1 MKALYIILAMA
12 LTSCGAQNMNEIS
25 KTIDVSQS
33 SQAYAQ
39 AWTGGAPGSGSG
51 VTLYF
56 PTSVTTGFE
65 VVAVYFREQVSK
77 SVNYTADD
85 RMTMVTRF
93 RTDFNNRKDLIM
105 DKDATKEMQNE
116 APSLEKFPFELK
128 ENEAVIALKKDG
140 SDDLTYV
147 KLTEIEERSQL
158 ALPSMPQ

>member
-12 LTSCGAQNMNEIS
+12 LTSCGAQNMKEIS

-56 PTSVTTGFE
+56 PTSVTTGYE
-65 VVAVYFREQVSK
+65 VAAVYFREHISK

-93 RTDFNNRKDLIM
+93 RTDFNGKKDIVM
-105 DKDATKEMQNE
+105 DLDSKKEAPNE
-116 APSLEKFPFELK
+116 APNLEKFPFELNK
-128 ENEAVIALKKDG
+128 DEAVIALKKTH
-140 SDDLTYV
+140 SDKITYV
-147 KLTEIEERSQL
+147 KLTNIEERSQL
-158 ALPSMPQ
+158 MLPSMPQ